1 MSFFYLFDKS
11 LFEYMYIE
19 LIWGFFSKRRD
30 HTDISDVLRAVQ
42 SLFS

>member
-19 LIWGFFSKRRD
+19 LIWFFLKRRD